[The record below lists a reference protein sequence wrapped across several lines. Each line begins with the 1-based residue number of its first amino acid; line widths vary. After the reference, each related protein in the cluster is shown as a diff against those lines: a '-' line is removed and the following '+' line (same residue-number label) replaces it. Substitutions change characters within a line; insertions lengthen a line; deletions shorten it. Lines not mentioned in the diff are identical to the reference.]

1 MPVASGRLRP
11 VTSLK
16 EAVSGLPREFWW
28 LWTSTL
34 INRLG
39 GFVTTFLSL
48 YLTAGQGYSPSF
60 AGLVAAMYGL
70 GGAVSAVAAGVLADR
85 FGRRPTLLVSQLA
98 TAAAMATLGL
108 MQHPVAIVAVATI
121 LGLTANAS
129 RPCIQAVIADLVPP
143 ADQVRAFSLNYWAI
157 NIGFAAA
164 SAGAG
169 FIAESGYLFLFFGN
183 AASVLVCAFL
193 IYLKVPETRPVS
205 QPAQPGANVGK
216 VPGRRA
222 GRSPIG
228 LGEVLRDGR
237 FMIAVGLS
245 FLLAMVLMQ
254 YTTSL
259 PVSMGRSGFSSADY
273 GLVIS
278 VNGLLVVLATIP
290 LTRAIKHRD
299 PVHVLVVAA
308 LLSGYGFGLTAFA
321 NTVPLY
327 VLTVCIWTVGE
338 ILNSPTSMALVARL
352 SPVHAR
358 GRYQGM
364 HTFAWSAATFAG
376 PLLGGL
382 IIDHLGDRYL
392 WLSCAVL
399 GTVVAVGYR
408 LLRHTLNTAP
418 LPVAAAAPVVTAKRE
433 PAHGPEADPSRSE
446 GVTSGHAP

>member
-11 VTSLK
+11 VRALR

-48 YLTAGQGYSPSF
+48 YLTAEQGYSPSF

-70 GGAVSAVAAGVLADR
+70 GGAISAVVAGVLADR

-108 MQHPVAIVAVATI
+108 MQHPVAIVVVATI

-169 FIAESGYLFLFFGN
+169 FIAESDYLFLFFGN
-183 AASVLVCAFL
+183 AASVLVCALL
-193 IYLKVPETRPVS
+193 IYLKVPETRPEH
-205 QPAQPGANVGK
+205 PARPVDEAEKSVG
-216 VPGRRA
+216 RQA
-222 GRSPIG
+222 GRPSSG

-237 FMIAVGLS
+237 FMVAVGLA

-259 PVSMGRSGFSSADY
+259 PVSMGRNGFSSADY

-278 VNGLLVVLATIP
+278 MNGLMVMLATIP

-299 PVHVLVVAA
+299 PVRVLVVAA
-308 LLSGYGFGLTAFA
+308 LLSGWGFGLTAFA
-321 NTVPLY
+321 DSVPLY
-327 VLTVCIWTVGE
+327 IATVCIWTVGE

-352 SPVHAR
+352 SPAHAR

-382 IIDHLGDRYL
+382 IIDHLGDRSL
-392 WLSCAVL
+392 WLSCAAL
-399 GTVVAVGYR
+399 GTVVAVGYHLMR
-408 LLRHTLNTAP
+408 NTLNAVP
-418 LPVAAAAPVVTAKRE
+418 SPQAAAWGVTVERELARE
-433 PAHGPEADPSRSE
+433 PQG
-446 GVTSGHAP
+446 

>member
-1 MPVASGRLRP
+1 MS
-11 VTSLK
+11 SLK

-28 LWTSTL
+28 LWASTL

-48 YLTAGQGYSPSF
+48 YLTAGQGYSASY

-70 GGAVSAVAAGVLADR
+70 GGAVSAVVAGVLADR

-108 MQHPVAIVAVATI
+108 MQHPVAIVVVATI

-164 SAGAG
+164 SATAG

-183 AASVLVCAFL
+183 AASVLVCALL
-193 IYLKVPETRPVS
+193 IYLKVPETRPDDASARVGGGGDK
-205 QPAQPGANVGK
+205 AVGA
-216 VPGRRA
+216 RA
-222 GRSPIG
+222 GRPSTG
-228 LGEVLRDGR
+228 LGEVLRDGK
-237 FMIAVGLS
+237 FMVAVGLA

-259 PVSMGRSGFSSADY
+259 PVSMGRNGFSSADY

-278 VNGLLVVLATIP
+278 MNGLMVVVATIP
-290 LTRAIKHRD
+290 LTRAIKHRN

-321 NTVPLY
+321 DSVPLY
-327 VLTVCIWTVGE
+327 VATVCIWTVGE
-338 ILNSPTSMALVARL
+338 ILNSPTSMALVASL
-352 SPVHAR
+352 SPAHAR

-382 IIDHLGDRYL
+382 IIDHLGDRSL
-392 WLSCAVL
+392 WLACAAL
-399 GTVVAVGYR
+399 GTVVAVGYY
-408 LLRHTLNTAP
+408 LLRGTLNATRHP
-418 LPVAAAAPVVTAKRE
+418 PVAPVVAAERE
-433 PAHGPEADPSRSE
+433 LAHDHQG
-446 GVTSGHAP
+446 

>member
-1 MPVASGRLRP
+1 MPIASGRPRLMRP
-11 VTSLK
+11 LK

-70 GGAVSAVAAGVLADR
+70 GGAVSAVVAGILADR
-85 FGRRPTLLVSQLA
+85 FGRRPTLLLSQLA

-108 MQHPVAIVAVATI
+108 MQHPVAIVIVATI

-169 FIAESGYLFLFFGN
+169 FIAESGYLLLFFGN
-183 AASVLVCAFL
+183 AASVLVCALL
-193 IYLKVPETRPVS
+193 IYLKVPETRPES
-205 QPAQPGANVGK
+205 QPGRPGGGTGK
-216 VPGRRA
+216 AAGRRA
-222 GRSPIG
+222 GHPSSG

-237 FMIAVGLS
+237 FMAAVGLA

-259 PVSMGRSGFSSADY
+259 PVSMGRNGFSSADY

-278 VNGLLVVLATIP
+278 VNGLMVVLATIP
-290 LTRAIKHRD
+290 LTRAIKNRN

-308 LLSGYGFGLTAFA
+308 LLAGYGFGLTAFA
-321 NTVPLY
+321 DSVPLY
-327 VLTVCIWTVGE
+327 IVTVGIWTMGE

-352 SPVHAR
+352 SPAHAR

-392 WLSCAVL
+392 WLSCAAL
-399 GTVVAVGYR
+399 GTAVAVSYY
-408 LLRHTLNTAP
+408 LLRKTLNGPPPPATR
-418 LPVAAAAPVVTAKRE
+418 VVTAKQE
-433 PAHGPEADPSRSE
+433 LIYEHQG
-446 GVTSGHAP
+446 